1 MPMLIRSMPLL
12 LRAALCVAAAAALCC
27 SASQAQ
33 TPLPLPPLPPS
44 PITLLIESEPNARL
58 GQAQRIE
65 LGDLGAVVTGTLK
78 RAADVDSYRLDLAIG
93 TCVVNLLAPSPLA
106 DHDLQLLNSF
116 GLVLLR
122 SNNRGAGQIELLP
135 ICGLPLS
142 TTYYLRV
149 VYAGGAAGLVAG
161 AYAIGVGDASLLPVV
176 QGIAAGAQEQVR

>member
-12 LRAALCVAAAAALCC
+12 LRAALRSAAAAALCC

-33 TPLPLPPLPPS
+33 TLPPLPPPS

-106 DHDLQLLNSF
+106 DHDLQLLNGF

-122 SNNRGAGQIELLP
+122 SSNRGAGQIELLP

-176 QGIAAGAQEQVR
+176 QGLAAGAQEQVR